1 MNEVISYTDAQR
13 AADAVYNRGE
23 AFTLPAGWQLD
34 TTFDEDGQFTG
45 QSGVYAY
52 ALKPIGSD
60 DGRRILAFR
69 GTDTVLDLYA
79 DATNI
84 GRDQFQNAQ
93 SAVNRW
99 LAQQLVDGNRVELV
113 GHSLGGALVQW
124 AINDTNLEDTNA
136 ANGLN
141 SVVEIARTLQKSDD
155 PTSTPDQSFQ
165 IDPNQLHFATFNAP
179 GVTYVSGLTATDRTT
194 VVSGEHHVVIGST
207 PYVFGDP
214 IHLLGGPPVGGTVV
228 GHRVDFAA
236 LGERGLFAHDINKTP
251 YWDLSQSPIVSYAPP
266 YLDAGVA
273 QSYAAH
279 FSQLGNTD
287 GTVTGD
293 FEAVARLGL
302 FLLASGVSLGAN
314 TVALAAELRG
324 LSFDRE
330 VFGTT
335 IGLPVNGINQGLTM
349 ILEAAEAA
357 DQNVAS
363 LSVRLVDGVIDM
375 LQGIGSVAGQVSDFA
390 SNTLVPFLRDTAN
403 GISNS
408 VSEFLHDVPNTLF
421 NLGRTLSFADLNPF
435 ATAYAQ
441 ALEDPRLGSALRTA
455 IEDAQQI
462 VQQAGQT
469 VVIKKGIGPNPFETT
484 GFNPDTA
491 PPATV
496 TANEGQLTMLTIH
509 LPFEAGVGGQKLTL
523 TLSGPNASG
532 VVLRTNGLELSP
544 SGSSFTLTIPE
555 GQQHL
560 VVGLQQ
566 EHDIGASSS
575 LTAVVQLVDA
585 NGIATHAS
593 DHEATITVADT
604 GALRD
609 GTAPTVEYNNG
620 YSTQT
625 VSLTAGPPEYNGSG
639 GSGFFTQEGPINSVV
654 QGSDGPENIWADNP
668 QAITFFAQN
677 QKIFGGDGSDKIIG
691 DFNDQL
697 YGEDGDDVILGSWG
711 SDVVD
716 GGAGRDAIFADMDAF
731 IRPSPGTFDDYL
743 DGGSDEDSLSGMAG
757 NDTILGGTGNDEL
770 FGDDHGVY
778 TERPVGNDYLDG
790 GDGHDRL
797 YAGLGDDTLIGG
809 IGNDRLF
816 GDNRPAGEDS
826 YVWTERPWINEAW
839 FQGFEFRVVA
849 GVGIPI
855 FSVTGGRDYL
865 EGGAGE
871 DFLQGDGG
879 DDVLLGGADN
889 DELWG
894 DDQQVGVIQEG
905 DDWLEGGAGNDQLV
919 GGGGKDALFGGEGD
933 DLLVGDYANNPTLGF
948 DDTLEGGA
956 GVDELHGGGGNDLL
970 DGGSGNDRLFGQE
983 GHDRLYGGAGDDH
996 LQGGN
1001 GDDVLVGEAGV
1012 DVLAGQEGDDQL
1024 FGEDGNDEL
1033 QGGAGQDLL
1042 VGGLGNDL
1050 LLGGDGNDTLF
1061 GDEGDDQLSGGA
1073 GLDQLVGGL
1082 GNDLLLGDGA
1092 NDTLFGGE
1100 GNDQLQGGDGNDT
1113 LLGEAGM
1120 DVLFGEAGD
1129 DTLWGDDGDD
1139 QLAGEAGND
1148 VLIGGTGNDLL
1159 LGGVGRDF
1167 YHVGM
1172 GEGADVITDHAGE
1185 GNRVV
1190 FDAGVRPEDLHIG
1203 LAPTAL
1209 VIQIGS
1215 GGDQVAITGFS
1226 ANDVLAPSAITDY
1239 QFADGTIVT
1248 HADLVARGLG
1258 IDPTLLANA
1267 AVTGR
1272 VIAGGT
1278 GGDPLNGTSLNDLLH
1293 GGAGNDSLS
1302 GGSGADTLIGG
1313 TGDDQLNGGGGND
1326 TYRYQVGDGLD
1337 VVVDTAVE
1345 GEGNVLWFG
1354 PGITSTDLRLMVNG
1368 SSVVVGAG
1376 DPTQGVLLANTRLNS
1391 ITGTHDVDRF
1401 QTADGTVLSYAD
1413 LLVKGIDIVGTAGED
1428 RLPGTSIGDRFVGK
1442 AGNDQLFGGA
1452 GHDQYRFNLG
1462 DGIDTIVDMASVAE
1476 GNEVIF
1482 GADITSSMLTLSL
1495 VQDSINSR
1503 TGQDLV
1509 LRIGSGGDQLWLTGL
1524 DRDNVLGPRAVETF
1538 RFTDGTS
1545 LSYAQLLERG
1555 IEIGGTSGGETLTG
1569 TNVNDRFVGGEGND
1583 QLEGKG
1589 GDDRYVFGRGAG
1601 QDTIM
1606 DRAGTLDTIEWAADV
1621 LPSEVTITRSGYD
1634 LVLTITG
1641 TTDRVTVS
1649 EFFLADTFRIE
1660 AVRFVDGTVWDAAFL
1675 AEAVQHRV
1683 TGTAGPDVL
1692 DGTAADDL
1700 LMGFAGDDRLTG
1712 FAGDDY
1718 LDGGTGIDTMA
1729 GGLGDDVYVVDVTG
1743 DEVTENLNEG
1753 IDAVHSSV
1761 THTLGENV
1769 ENLTLTGLGAING
1782 TGNVLDNILTGNSA
1796 ANILAGG
1803 AGNDTYVIGTG
1814 DTVVEQANEG
1824 VDTVQSDQS
1833 YALGTHVENLTLT
1846 GVAAI
1851 KGTGNVL
1858 DNVLTG
1864 NGSMSFLAGGAGN
1877 DTYVLKGL
1885 EIVTESAGQGIDTV
1899 MTAQSYQLGSHVEH
1913 LTLLDSDRSLNG
1925 NQLPPVSIDATG
1937 NELDNTLTG
1946 NRGVNRLDGGVGA
1959 DVMRGKAGN
1968 DTYVVDD
1975 AGDVVV
1981 ETAVAGIDTVES
1993 VISYTLTDHLEDLL
2007 LTGMGATSG
2016 IGNQLDNRIVGNS
2029 ASNVLDGAGGND
2041 RLEGGAGGDTYLF
2054 GHGSGWDRVIDSGVG
2069 DVIQLKTGI
2078 IPTDIAA
2085 AQYFHS
2091 GIFQP
2096 NGLVLGILG
2105 STDALYIQSYFHMS
2119 VPPLIR
2125 FDDGTTWD
2133 LAAVNQRMVSGP
2145 SFVSPDWR
2153 NVVTVR
2159 ESATTILG
2167 TVGND
2172 LLSGTAGP
2180 DVFFSFLGSDTLIG
2194 GAGDDRYSIDASG
2207 DESIVEEIGG
2217 GVDTITG
2224 DIPDGYVL
2232 PDNIEQAE
2240 FFGRVMTGNALD
2252 NVITAGPA
2260 SNTLDGGHGNDVLI
2274 GGFLRS
2280 TPVSRDDS
2288 GSDIL
2293 IGGDGDDTLI
2303 PVGGVYHSSGLIAH
2317 ITNAAII
2324 KADDV
2329 LVGGRGDDTYILY
2342 HADEMVIERVGEGTD
2357 RVRSA
2362 VTYTLPENVENLEL
2376 VDSGIPGAPN
2386 GTGNELDNFI
2396 QGNSLANV
2404 LQGEAGNDTLQG
2416 GLDDDVLRGG
2426 TGHDTYLFNL
2436 GDGIDTIEDAEV
2448 VGEGNRIQFGVGIS
2462 RNDLTVTHDEAAR
2475 TLIIQVGAGGTDRL
2489 VLNNFDLAGVNGT
2502 AVVETL
2508 AFADGS
2514 TTSLAGFF
2522 GPTVTEGNDTIT
2534 TGAGDDVINALGGD
2548 DVVDAGAG
2556 NDSIAGGIG
2565 NDTLTG
2571 GPGSDTYL
2579 YNLGDGIDTI
2589 TDVSVPG
2596 EENTLQ
2602 FGPGIS
2608 PNDVPLG
2615 VGSFLIRV
2623 GTTGGALH
2631 LSSFDPAN
2639 VLGPRT
2645 IETFQFADGTVL
2657 SYDQLVQRG
2666 FDLMGTDGSDS
2677 ITGTNV
2683 VDRITA
2689 LAGDD
2694 MLVGGR
2700 GADHLQGG
2708 VGHDTYIFNIGDGV
2722 DTIDDVVLPGAG
2734 NRIQFGAGISQSDLS
2749 FVQDEAAR
2757 TLTIQVGTS
2766 GADRLVLSNFDP
2778 RGANGSL
2785 VVSALEFADGNV
2797 VHLID
2802 LYPPN
2807 QAPMVA
2813 VPVLDQTA
2821 AEDSFF
2827 TFTVPATTFTDA
2839 DVSHGDALAYGASLA
2854 DGSPLPAWLSFDPI
2868 TRTFAGT
2875 PSLGA
2880 AGVLQVTVIAT
2891 DTKGASTTD
2900 QFALTV
2906 SGPLPQILTGTAGN
2920 DILTGGRGDDT
2931 LSGLAGND
2939 LLNGG
2944 QGNDM
2949 LDGGTGVDT
2958 MQGGTGNDTYTVDM
2972 PGDVVT
2978 EFVNEGIDTVHSG
2991 MTYTLGANIEH
3002 LTLTGTAA
3010 INGTGNA
3017 LNNVLLGNSANNILK
3032 GGAGHDRLD
3041 GGLGIDGM
3049 IGGVGDDTYVVD
3061 RAGDVVTE
3069 LAAQG
3074 SDTVE
3079 SSITYILGPNLEHL
3093 ILTGSAHING
3103 TGNSAH
3109 NVLLGNSGNNILD
3122 AGSGDDTLDGGMGH
3136 DALFGGSGHDRL
3148 FGGLGDDNLNAGSGN
3163 DFLNGGT
3170 GHDRLDGES
3179 GDDRLLSGAGNDQLI
3194 GGSGADQFIGGTG
3207 NDTMTGGSGNDVY
3220 NFARGDGKDTII
3232 DLDPFVGN
3240 QDRAVFGATINPFDL
3255 VLSRQANDLRL
3266 AIHGSADQVT
3276 VKDWYLGRTNH
3287 IETIQAGNG
3296 EILLSTQVNQL
3307 IQAMAAFSQ
3316 QSGLTW
3322 DQAIDQ
3328 RPQDVQT
3335 VLAAS
3340 WQ

>member
-1 MNEVISYTDAQR
+1 MSIGISTELARQTADLVYSGISSVPFGWEVDTSFG
-13 AADAVYNRGE
+13 NGGE
-23 AFTLPAGWQLD
+23 ATSDNG
-34 TTFDEDGQFTG
+34 GY
-45 QSGVYAY
+45 VY
-52 ALKPIGSD
+52 ALKSLDPND
-60 DGRRILAFR
+60 DRRILAFS
-69 GTDTVLDLYA
+69 GTEVSLTNLKDLFA
-79 DATNI
+79 DVTDI
-84 GRDQFQNAQ
+84 GRDQFSQLRND
-93 SAVNRW
+93 VNRW
-99 LAQQLVDGNRVELV
+99 LAQELVAGRQVELV

-124 AINDTNLEDTNA
+124 AINDTNMRDENA
-136 ANGLN
+136 GNNLA
-141 SVVEIARTLQKSDD
+141 SVVEIARTLED
-155 PTSTPDQSFQ
+155 PITGLPNPAFQ
-165 IDPNQLHFATFNAP
+165 INPSQLHFTTFNAP
-179 GVTYVSGLTATDRTT
+179 GITHALGGSTPVTDRTS
-194 VVSGEHHVVIGST
+194 VVVGEHHVVIAD
-207 PYVFGDP
+207 PPILQGDP
-214 IHLLGGPPVGGTVV
+214 IHLLGGAHIGALGTQVI
-228 GHRVDFAA
+228 GHRPVYSELETAFQ
-236 LGERGLFAHDINKTP
+236 RSGLFAHTIQVPEYWSAPGGAYRPSYFDIA
-251 YWDLSQSPIVSYAPP
+251 L
-266 YLDAGVA
+266 A
-273 QSYAAH
+273 QSFASHY
-279 FSQLGNTD
+279 SQLGNTD
-287 GTVTGD
+287 GTVEGNT
-293 FEAVARLGL
+293 EAILRLGL
-302 FLLASGVSLGAN
+302 YASAIGAALSVDRLGK
-314 TVALAAELRG
+314 
-324 LSFDRE
+324 
-330 VFGTT
+330 
-335 IGLPVNGINQGLTM
+335 Q
-349 ILEAAEAA
+349 AEAA
-357 DQNVAS
+357 AHLAGLQFDRDVFANTLALPGDGINRALGMITRAADVAGRDVVQLQGLVS
-363 LSVRLVDGVIDM
+363 SAMISVIERVHGAVGAVEAFIDNRLVPWFTD
-375 LQGIGSVAGQVSDFA
+375 VAH
-390 SNTLVPFLRDTAN
+390 
-403 GISNS
+403 GISNA
-408 VSEFLHDVPNTLF
+408 VLDRLHDVPNTLF
-421 NLGRTLSFADLNPF
+421 NLGRTLNFADLNPF
-435 ATAYAQ
+435 TNAYAA
-441 ALEDPRLGSALRTA
+441 ALEDPRLGSALRIA

-469 VVIKKGIGPNPFETT
+469 VVIQKGIGPNPFATT

-496 TANEGQLTMLTIH
+496 TANEGQLNMLTIH

-544 SGSSFTLTIPE
+544 NGSTFTLTIPE
-555 GQQHL
+555 GQKQL

-566 EHDIGASSS
+566 KQDIGSSSS

-604 GALRD
+604 GLLLN
-609 GTAPTVEYNNG
+609 GTAPTIGFESNG
-620 YSTQT
+620 FPT
-625 VSLTAGPPEYNGSG
+625 VVFTPEDPDGSAWNIARFGEVNYVLTG
-639 GSGFFTQEGPINSVV
+639 GSL
-654 QGSDGPENIWADNP
+654 SDQITADL
-668 QAITFFAQN
+668 
-677 QKIFGGDGSDKIIG
+677 G
-691 DFNDQL
+691 NDQL
-697 YGEDGDDVILGSWG
+697 FGGGGNDVLQGDKGQDLL
-711 SDVVD
+711 D
-716 GGAGRDAIFADMDAF
+716 GGAGDDELQGGEGDDVLYGGLGNDVLVGTGALADE
-731 IRPSPGTFDDYL
+731 IGNDYL
-743 DGGSDEDSLSGMAG
+743 DGGEGLDILLGGSGNDPLIGGAGDDQLSGEG
-757 NDTILGGTGNDEL
+757 ILVDGAAWTS
-770 FGDDHGVY
+770 
-778 TERPVGNDYLDG
+778 TGNDYLDG
-790 GDGHDRL
+790 GDGHDGL
-797 YAGLGDDTLIGG
+797 AGFAGDDILLGGLGDDLLSGDNLLNATLPWNPAVDGKDFLDGG
-809 IGNDRLF
+809 AGNDRLF
-816 GDNRPAGEDS
+816 G
-826 YVWTERPWINEAW
+826 
-839 FQGFEFRVVA
+839 
-849 GVGIPI
+849 
-855 FSVTGGRDYL
+855 GGK
-865 EGGAGE
+865 
-871 DFLQGDGG
+871 
-879 DDVLLGGADN
+879 DDVLLGGDGA

-905 DDWLEGGAGNDQLV
+905 NDWLEGGVGNDQLV

-948 DDTLEGGA
+948 DDTLDGGA

-983 GHDRLYGGAGDDH
+983 GNDQLYGGIGDDH

-1061 GDEGDDQLSGGA
+1061 GEEGDDQLSGGA
-1073 GLDQLVGGL
+1073 GLDQLVGGV
-1082 GNDLLLGDGA
+1082 GNDVLLGDGA

-1148 VLIGGTGNDLL
+1148 MLIGGTGNDLL
-1159 LGGVGRDF
+1159 LGGGGRDF

-1172 GEGADVITDHAGE
+1172 GEGADVITDNAGE

-1190 FDAGVRPEDLHIG
+1190 FDVGVTPEDLHVG

-1226 ANDVLAPSAITDY
+1226 ANDALAPSAITDY

-1258 IDPTLLANA
+1258 IDPILLANA
-1267 AVTGR
+1267 TVTGR

-1313 TGDDQLNGGGGND
+1313 TGDDQIDGGSGND
-1326 TYRYQVGDGLD
+1326 TYVYRVGDGLD
-1337 VVVDTAVE
+1337 VVVDTAVV
-1345 GEGNVLWFG
+1345 GEGNVLSFG
-1354 PGITSTDLRLMVNG
+1354 PGIASTDLRLMVKG
-1368 SSVVVGAG
+1368 SSVVVGTG
-1376 DPTQGVLLANTRLNS
+1376 DPTQGVLLGNTRRNS
-1391 ITGTHDVDRF
+1391 ITGTHDIDRF
-1401 QTADGTVLSYAD
+1401 QTADGTVLSYSD

-1428 RLPGTSIGDRFVGK
+1428 RLFGTSIGDRFLGK

-1462 DGIDTIVDMASVAE
+1462 DGIDTIVDTASVAE
-1476 GNEVIF
+1476 GNEVSF
-1482 GADITSSMLTLSL
+1482 GADIASSMLTLSL
-1495 VQDSINSR
+1495 VQDSINSS

-1509 LRIGSGGDQLWLTGL
+1509 IRIGSGGDQLWLTGL

-1601 QDTIM
+1601 QDTIV
-1606 DRAGTLDTIEWAADV
+1606 DRTGALDRIEWAADV
-1621 LPSEVTITRSGYD
+1621 LPSEVAITRSGHD

-1641 TTDRVTVS
+1641 TADRVTVS

-1660 AVRFVDGTVWDAAFL
+1660 TVRFADGTVWDVAFL

-1700 LMGFAGDDRLTG
+1700 LMGFAGDDQLTG
-1712 FAGDDY
+1712 LAGDDY
-1718 LDGGTGIDTMA
+1718 LDGGTGIDTMV
-1729 GGLGDDVYVVDVTG
+1729 GDLGDDVYVVDAIG
-1743 DEVTENLNEG
+1743 DEVMENLDEG
-1753 IDAVHSSV
+1753 IDAVQSSV
-1761 THTLGENV
+1761 SHTLGQNV
-1769 ENLTLTGLGAING
+1769 ENLTLTGLGAIGG

-1803 AGNDTYVIGTG
+1803 AGNDTYVIGMG

-1824 VDTVQSDQS
+1824 LDTVQSDQS
-1833 YALGTHVENLTLT
+1833 YALGIHVEYLTLT
-1846 GVAAI
+1846 GVAALQ
-1851 KGTGNVL
+1851 GTGNAL

-1913 LTLLDSDRSLNG
+1913 LTLLDSDRSLIG
-1925 NQLPPVSIDATG
+1925 NRLSPVSIDAIG
-1937 NELDNTLTG
+1937 NELENTLTG

-1981 ETAVAGIDTVES
+1981 ETTVAGIDTVES
-1993 VISYTLTDHLEDLL
+1993 AISYTLTDHVEDLL

-2016 IGNQLDNRIVGNS
+2016 TGNQLDNRIVGNS
-2029 ASNVLDGAGGND
+2029 AGNVLDGAGGND

-2069 DVIQLKTGI
+2069 DVIQLKAGI
-2078 IPTDIAA
+2078 TPNDIAA
-2085 AQYFHS
+2085 AQYVHS
-2091 GIFQP
+2091 GNFQP

-2119 VPPLIR
+2119 VSPLIR

-2167 TVGND
+2167 TAGND
-2172 LLSGTAGP
+2172 LLSGTAGL
-2180 DVFFSFLGSDTLIG
+2180 DVFFSSPGSDTLIG

-2207 DESIVEEIGG
+2207 DESIIEEIGG

-2240 FFGRVMTGNALD
+2240 FFGRVMTGNSLD

-2280 TPVSRDDS
+2280 TPVSWDDS

-2303 PVGGVYHSSGLIAH
+2303 PVGGVYHSSGLITP

-2329 LVGGRGDDTYILY
+2329 LVGGRGDDTYIIY

-2362 VTYTLPENVENLEL
+2362 VTYTLPGNVENLEL
-2376 VDSGIPGAPN
+2376 LDSSIPGSPN

-2404 LQGEAGNDTLQG
+2404 LQGEAGNDTLHG
-2416 GLDDDVLRGG
+2416 GLDDDVLQGG
-2426 TGHDTYLFNL
+2426 TGHDTYLFKL
-2436 GDGIDTIEDAEV
+2436 GDGIDTIEDAAV

-2508 AFADGS
+2508 AFADGT

-2534 TGAGDDVINALGGD
+2534 TGAGDDVISALGGAD
-2548 DVVDAGAG
+2548 IVDAGAG
-2556 NDSIAGGIG
+2556 NDIIAGGIG

-2571 GPGSDTYL
+2571 GPGDDTYI
-2579 YNLGDGIDTI
+2579 YDLGDGIDTI
-2589 TDVSVPG
+2589 TDASVSG

-2608 PNDVPLG
+2608 PNDVTLD

-2631 LSSFDPAN
+2631 LSSFDPDD
-2639 VLGPRT
+2639 VFGPRT
-2645 IETFQFADGTVL
+2645 IETFRFADGTVL

-2757 TLTIQVGTS
+2757 TLTIQVGTR
-2766 GADRLVLSNFDP
+2766 GTDRLVLANFDP

-2797 VHLID
+2797 VNLID

-2827 TFTVPATTFTDA
+2827 TFTVPATTFIDA

-2854 DGSPLPAWLSFDPI
+2854 GGSPFPAWLSFDPI

-2875 PSLGA
+2875 PSPGD

-2978 EFVNEGIDTVHSG
+2978 EFVNEGIDTVHSS
-2991 MTYTLGANIEH
+2991 MTYTLGANIEN

-3017 LNNVLLGNSANNILK
+3017 LNNVLLGNSASNTLI
-3032 GGAGHDRLD
+3032 GGAGHDQLN
-3041 GGLGIDGM
+3041 GGLGNDVM

-3061 RAGDVVTE
+3061 RAGDVATE

-3079 SSITYILGPNLEHL
+3079 SSIIYVLGPNLEHL

-3148 FGGLGDDNLNAGSGN
+3148 FGGVGDDNLNAGSGN

-3170 GHDRLDGES
+3170 GHDRLDGGS
-3179 GDDRLLSGAGNDQLI
+3179 GDDRLLGGAGNDQLM
-3194 GGSGADQFIGGTG
+3194 GGSGADQLIGGLG
-3207 NDTMTGGSGNDVY
+3207 NDTLVGNSGNDTY
-3220 NFARGDGKDTII
+3220 QFARGDGQDTIQ
-3232 DLDPFVGN
+3232 DVDAFAGN
-3240 QDRAVFGATINPFDL
+3240 QDRALFETTINPLDL

-3287 IETIQAGNG
+3287 IEAIQAGNG
-3296 EILLSTQVNQL
+3296 EILLSTQVDQL